1 MKKIFQSPIF
11 TATIAFVFLACI
23 FSCSDENFE
32 DAYYTTY
39 TFYSENPD
47 ENPNAAKTERKFKIG
62 NQYYSNDLP
71 TKDDDAFSSIKTEKT
86 GYSIDGWKYHA
97 DTKESAS
104 IPSTISTY
112 SDGIVTSFTATPRK
126 ESFYISSWSA
136 ITYRIIFDANGG
148 SGYMSEMPL
157 TYDETYSLSEN
168 TFTFYGKTFAS
179 WNTKADGSG
188 QSFSDGEN
196 VTNLT
201 SAKNGTITLYA
212 QWDSNSY
219 SLVLHSNY
227 EDDMTNTYTVVW
239 GESITLSQ
247 DFSRPG
253 YRLTGYNT
261 QSDGSGSGYAIG
273 DTFEPTE
280 EGINLYAQWEIET
293 YKIEFDAAGGT
304 GAPASQNFHYG
315 DSVEI
320 PSATPTKSGFTFQS
334 WESSDGN
341 NYSQGEVFT
350 GTQSVVLS
358 ASWKPKGNASVAHDY
373 NASISISYTESGIVF
388 SSSVPGRWECDG
400 TTIGE
405 NTTTATILYA
415 DYAAGTGHTIV
426 FTGISDSTFAFGGVN
441 FTIDE

>member
-1 MKKIFQSPIF
+1 M
-11 TATIAFVFLACI
+11 
-23 FSCSDENFE
+23 N
-32 DAYYTTY
+32 
-39 TFYSENPD
+39 
-47 ENPNAAKTERKFKIG
+47 
-62 NQYYSNDLP
+62 
-71 TKDDDAFSSIKTEKT
+71 
-86 GYSIDGWKYHA
+86 
-97 DTKESAS
+97 
-104 IPSTISTY
+104 
-112 SDGIVTSFTATPRK
+112 
-126 ESFYISSWSA
+126 
-136 ITYRIIFDANGG
+136 
-148 SGYMSEMPL
+148 
-157 TYDETYSLSEN
+157 
-168 TFTFYGKTFAS
+168 FYGNTFAS
-179 WNTKADGSG
+179 WDTNADGSG

-293 YKIEFDAAGGT
+293 YTIEFDAAGGT
-304 GAPASQNFHYG
+304 GEPAFQNFHYG

-320 PSATPTKSGFTFQS
+320 PSATPTRSGFTFVY
-334 WESSDGN
+334 WTDSSGRS
-341 NYSQGEVFT
+341 YSPNSTFT
-350 GTQSVVLS
+350 GTESISLS
-358 ASWKPKGNASVAHDY
+358 ADWKPKGNVYIAHDY
-373 NASISISYTESGIVF
+373 NASISISYTESGIEF

-400 TTIGE
+400 STIGE
-405 NTTTATILYA
+405 NTTTVTILYA
-415 DYAAGTGHTIV
+415 DYTAGMEHTIV